1 MLQLSKQT
9 KSLPQILLSLC
20 QDIHSQLGDIDQD
33 CEVEQNTHFAVTKAN
48 ICPISGILTLTL
60 TYLEADLDDIDSVI
74 KCHKANMLAA
84 NTCVE
89 EGL

>member
-1 MLQLSKQT
+1 MSSCGNLYKDFVF
-9 KSLPQILLSLC
+9 K
-20 QDIHSQLGDIDQD
+20 D

-48 ICPISGILTLTL
+48 ICPISGILILTL

-89 EGL
+89 EGKIN